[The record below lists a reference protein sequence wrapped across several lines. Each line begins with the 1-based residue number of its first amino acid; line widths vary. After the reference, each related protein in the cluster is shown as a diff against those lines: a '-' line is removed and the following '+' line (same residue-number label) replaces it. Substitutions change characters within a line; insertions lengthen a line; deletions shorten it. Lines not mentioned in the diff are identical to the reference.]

1 MRCLEALVQ
10 LVLEQEEVESLL
22 REALRARG
30 MGVAA
35 DSIIR
40 VRRNNK
46 KGTLRVAFVSPP
58 SAKAVGA
65 QE

>member
-1 MRCLEALVQ
+1 MQ

-30 MGVAA
+30 MGVATG
-35 DSIIR
+35 SILRI
-40 VRRNNK
+40 RRNNK
-46 KGTLRVAFVSPP
+46 KGTLRVAFISPP
-58 SAKAVGA
+58 SAKAAGA